1 MCQEASVMENVQQ
14 LNNVHHL
21 FYKKV
26 EARSVTIKLMDGAI
40 VRGKINLLS
49 ESPQD
54 FGIIDKHDSDMG
66 TFYQRVSDLFTVGR
80 NPFIVVFDATAE
92 WQDSQ
97 VFIINKSNI
106 SWVAPE
112 D

>member
-1 MCQEASVMENVQQ
+1 MEIAQP
-14 LNNVHHL
+14 LNNVHNL

-26 EARSVTIKLMDGAI
+26 EPRNVTIKLMDGAM
-40 VRGKINLLS
+40 VKGKINLLA

-54 FGIIDKHDSDMG
+54 FGMIDKHDNEMG
-66 TFYQRVSDLFTVGR
+66 SFYQRVSDLFTVGR
-80 NPFIVVFDATAE
+80 NPFIVVFDAIAE
-92 WQDSQ
+92 WQDTD

>member
-1 MCQEASVMENVQQ
+1 MINAQPQ
-14 LNNVHHL
+14 NNVHNL

-26 EARSVTIKLMDGAI
+26 EPRNVTIKLMDGAI
-40 VRGKINLLS
+40 VKGKINLLA

-54 FGIIDKHDSDMG
+54 FGMIDKHDNEMG

-92 WQDSQ
+92 WQDTD

>member
-1 MCQEASVMENVQQ
+1 METAQP
-14 LNNVHHL
+14 LNNVHNL
-21 FYKKV
+21 FYRKV
-26 EARSVTIKLMDGAI
+26 DPRNVTIKLMDGAI
-40 VRGKINLLS
+40 VKGKINLLA

-54 FGIIDKHDSDMG
+54 FGIIDKHDNEMG

-92 WQDSQ
+92 WQDTD